1 MKTQAPGQKTLVNHH
16 GLRPPRSPTVS
27 SFSRRAT
34 SASARCSLAKWRR
47 CSCLRAWGKW
57 HDFIKRMYSINM
69 YKHQRSTRCI
79 FLWTIYELCRSRL
92 LHGHLQVSMESS
104 LFRAKWVWVKIAGK
118 MDVHPPRKSG
128 FIWFYS
134 YWSLLIHIDPYWSDF
149 SFNSLVER
157 KIYRRTSENRFLPSK
172 YGGSP
177 PGHRALPPPVAFWIP
192 PPAPCLAAR
201 RAPCRAPCGDVSAAA
216 SGTLGFTGLLGDG
229 WLVGWCCLCIN
240 PKCQMIGGPFVVEIV
255 CVLYWVWK
263 ANLII

>member
-1 MKTQAPGQKTLVNHH
+1 MNCVEAACSTAISKSRWSRA
-16 GLRPPRSPTVS
+16 
-27 SFSRRAT
+27 SFVPNGYGSK
-34 SASARCSLAKWRR
+34 SLEKWM
-47 CSCLRAWGKW
+47 
-57 HDFIKRMYSINM
+57 FI
-69 YKHQRSTRCI
+69 
-79 FLWTIYELCRSRL
+79 L
-92 LHGHLQVSMESS
+92 LENQV
-104 LFRAKWVWVKIAGK
+104 LY
-118 MDVHPPRKSG
+118 G
-128 FIWFYS
+128 FIAIDH
-134 YWSLLIHIDPYWSDF
+134 YWSILIHIDPYWSDF

-229 WLVGWCCLCIN
+229 WLVGWCWCCLCIN
-240 PKCQMIGGPFVVEIV
+240 PKRQMIGGPFVVEIV